1 MPEDSIQKINLKR
14 GFQNAK
20 KFVIVADF
28 AA

>member
-1 MPEDSIQKINLKR
+1 MPEDSIQINLKR
-14 GFQNAK
+14 DFQNAE